1 MIDSASPLTSAL
13 EQLRL
18 KLLDLTGRNRLI
30 NFKHTAGKSLQFV
43 EGHPAAIYQK
53 LVEANTKATISVLG
67 LPEPAR
73 RDWVDRNGRLQRPEP
88 REWAKSVGVPTGYDI
103 SDAGEESDESNV
115 RALMYPDDL
124 AKHCRKIERE
134 ATLAIEETG
143 ANMLFLVLGF
153 LEFPDQRD
161 SEKTFTAPLIS
172 VPVSLQKKEVAGI
185 QQFSLQYTGD
195 DISENLS
202 LREKLRNDFGLVLP
216 ELGEEQIDVNGYF
229 AELQSIIKKQPGFAL
244 KHRVSLCLLSFS
256 NMLLV
261 RDLDPTKWP
270 ANGEENSL
278 IDHPIVREVFEGK
291 ADDGGAGLSLAE
303 EHLVEEGP
311 GASIPLVYDADSSQH
326 SALIDVLSLKKNLV
340 IEGPPGTG
348 KSQTITNLIAACLA
362 EGKKVLFVAE
372 KLAALEVVKNRLSLA
387 GLDPFVLELH
397 SNKTNKKRVLE
408 EIAKRTT
415 FRPSHP
421 NDLPRLQQQLE
432 AHRKDLKAY
441 TDLINSIAHN
451 AFGLTLHRIM
461 WRAEKHRQGLSNEES
476 MLSQISIGDA
486 TQISEFEFGRRIDCL
501 GYLGAQYKSV
511 GGFDSSCTFWGF
523 YPERLIPGDEVKLT
537 KLFQEADSWGQ
548 TLVEASKQFA
558 QVLGG
563 SVHNVSLQFSG
574 EQLAVLRNLLDTANQ
589 QLPLHLIPGFF
600 ENDETGAKAAQAL
613 AAFSKQV
620 EQFHSLEDAVKTALK
635 FESNIT
641 KSGADDLKR
650 LQRIAGSLG
659 AELGT
664 LNELRVLHQQLVET
678 AGKLSTANANLVM
691 FLSEKKIPYN
701 GSTQKLEQ
709 LLRFT
714 DLVLDAPEEHFHLQ
728 SPGMTRDGA
737 VQALENLLALQGEWT
752 GLEKELGESLYV
764 DTLPHE
770 GDIKQAILTLR
781 EGDAWYRIF
790 QGRWRKAVGLHKA
803 LQRTKLKMPGHKR
816 LEPLEQVV
824 KLLELKEQWKTSPT
838 WMQYLG
844 FPAPAA
850 ASPLEGYLALA
861 KWNRGIKVA
870 SEDIQAVLIDPISFT
885 ADQARALRREFS
897 TVKLEIT
904 TAIAA
909 VKDINAK
916 LKRLSE
922 FSGSNLLEKVLE
934 KTDELKNALHDRF
947 EWLELE
953 TRSQATFNQVITGC
967 DAALERSSLKS
978 QIEAN
983 ARVKSLLGDL
993 YLGVD
998 TDCSTAIEALSFG
1011 QSIDSLNLSPQVKSK
1026 LRTGHPIEAC
1036 RTLVSKLEPV
1046 HTGLKQVEGLSNA
1059 LSQFGKFELDTW
1071 TGAPAD
1077 EDLELFASALHDVV
1091 KKTVEDKDL
1100 LIPWSLYLTRRKEA
1114 NELTLSEFVDL
1125 LENKRI
1131 QPDELSDAY
1140 AYCTYSTIT
1149 REAFRNIPQLGRFT
1163 GLKHN
1168 QIREEFKRLDKE
1180 IIALRGKSIGYE
1192 CARKASPP
1200 PGRNGA
1206 RVDDRTEMVLL
1217 NYLMPQQR
1225 PRMPVRKILSRAGGS
1240 VQALKPCFM
1249 MGPQAVAQYLAPG
1262 VIKFDLVI
1270 MDEASQLKP
1279 EEAIGSVARGG
1290 QLVVVGD
1297 PKQLPPTSFF
1307 SRMTQDG
1314 DSGEDH
1320 FTTTDAESILDVCTS
1335 HFRPTRSLRWHYRS
1349 QHHSLIAFSNQSF
1362 YRGNLV
1368 IFPSPYGQGGKLG
1381 VRAVYLADAI
1391 YENQTNLREAKRV
1404 VDAVV
1409 EHIAIRP
1416 IESLGIVT
1424 LNIKQRD
1431 LIAELLEER
1440 LRTVRGADSYR
1451 DHWAAEGQ
1459 PLFIKNLENVQGDE
1473 RDAIIISTTFG
1484 KPTGSSAVRQN
1495 FGPISRQGG
1504 WRRLNVLFTRAKKS
1518 IVLYTSLRPEDI
1530 VMDGT
1535 TPDGTKALRNYLE
1548 YARTGSLPTIEETDH
1563 EPDSDFEVSVMD
1575 MLKLRGYEVTPQL
1588 GVAGYRIDIAV
1599 KHPDA
1604 PGSYLAAIE
1613 CDGAT
1618 YHSALSVRDRDRI
1631 RQEILES
1638 LGWRGRIWR
1647 IWSTDWFRTPRQE
1660 TEKLISFLDGL
1671 RESWKPEHASGE
1683 AWIEEGQRAGQAI
1696 SRVIEMVEPVENS
1709 TQAEMEREAVN
1720 SILIDTEDDLEVE
1733 VGSVVRYVDLA
1744 HPNDVLT
1751 VQITNGKDDFSN
1763 GIVNENRPLAQA
1775 LLGAVVGDEVVLH
1788 LPGSKSRNFA
1798 VKEIIKS
1805 GLS

>member
-1 MIDSASPLTSAL
+1 MSDSPLTIAL
-13 EQLRL
+13 EQLRI
-18 KLLDLTGRNRLI
+18 KLLDLTARNRLI
-30 NFKHTAGKSLQFV
+30 NFKHSAGKSLQFV

-53 LVEANTKATISVLG
+53 LVEANNKANISILG
-67 LPEPAR
+67 LPEPTR
-73 RDWVDRNGRLQRPEP
+73 RDWVDRNGRLQRPDP
-88 REWAKSVGVPTGYDI
+88 REWAKSVDISTDYDI
-103 SDAGEESDESNV
+103 SGVGEDSEESNV
-115 RALMYPDDL
+115 RAIMYPDDL

-134 ATLAIEETG
+134 AILAIEETG

-153 LEFPDQRD
+153 LDFPDQRD
-161 SEKTFTAPLIS
+161 SDKIFTAPLIS

-216 ELGEEQIDVNGYF
+216 EFAEEQIDVNRYY
-229 AELQSIIKKQPGFAL
+229 AEIQAIIKKQPGFAL
-244 KHRVSLCLLSFS
+244 KYRVSLCLLSFS

-270 ANGEENSL
+270 TYGDKNSL
-278 IDHPIVREVFEGK
+278 LDHPTVREVFEGK
-291 ADDGGAGLSLAE
+291 ADNGGAGLSLAE
-303 EHLVEEGP
+303 EHLVEEGI
-311 GASIPLVYDADSSQH
+311 GATIPLVYDADSSQH
-326 SALIDVLSLKKNLV
+326 SALIDILSLKKNMV

-408 EIAKRTT
+408 EISKRIT
-415 FRPSHP
+415 FRSNHP
-421 NDLPRLQQQLE
+421 NDLPRLQQQME
-432 AHRKDLKAY
+432 SHRQDLKAY

-451 AFGLTLHRIM
+451 AFGLTLHQII

-486 TQISEFEFGRRIDCL
+486 TQISEFELGRHMDCL
-501 GYLGAQYKSV
+501 GYLGSQYKSV
-511 GGFDSSCTFWGF
+511 GGFEPSCTFWGF

-537 KLFQEADSWGQ
+537 QLFEEADEWGQ
-548 TLVEASKQFA
+548 ALVDASKHYS

-563 SVHNVSLQFSG
+563 RVHNLSLEFSG
-574 EQLAVLRNLLDTANQ
+574 EQLAILKNMLETANQ
-589 QLPLHLIPGFF
+589 QLPLHLIPRFF
-600 ENDETGAKAAQAL
+600 EDDETGVKATQAL
-613 AAFSKQV
+613 EAFAKQV
-620 EQFHSLEDAVKTALK
+620 EQFHCLEGEVKTALK
-635 FESNIT
+635 LESSVT
-641 KSGADDLKR
+641 KSGTDDLKS
-650 LQRIAGSLG
+650 LQRIADSLG
-659 AELGT
+659 TDLGT
-664 LNELRVLHQQLVET
+664 LNELRILHQQLVET
-678 AGKLSTANANLVM
+678 AGKLSTANTYLVR
-691 FLSEKKIPYN
+691 FLGEKKIPYN

-709 LLRFT
+709 LLVFT
-714 DLVLDAPEEHFHLQ
+714 DLVLDAPEEYLSLQ
-728 SPGMTRDGA
+728 TPGLTREGA
-737 VQALENLLALQGEWT
+737 VQALNQLHALQVEWT
-752 GLEKELGESLYV
+752 GLEKELGDSLYV
-764 DTLPHE
+764 DTLSQE

-790 QGRWRKAVGLHKA
+790 QGRWRKALGLHKA
-803 LQRTKLKMPGHKR
+803 LQRTKLKMPSHKR
-816 LEPLEQVV
+816 LEQLEQIV
-824 KLLELKEQWKTSPT
+824 KLLGFKEQWKSSPT
-838 WMQYLG
+838 WSQFLG
-844 FPAPAA
+844 FPAPATPT
-850 ASPLEGYLALA
+850 PLEGYLELA
-861 KWNRGIKVA
+861 KWNRDIKVA
-870 SEDIQAVLIDPISFT
+870 SEDIQAFLIDPISFT

-909 VKDINAK
+909 IKDINTK
-916 LKRLSE
+916 LKRVSE
-922 FSGSNLLEKVLE
+922 FSSNLIDKVLE
-934 KTDELKNALHDRF
+934 TTNEFTEALEDQF

-953 TRSQATFNQVITGC
+953 VRSQATFSQVITGC

-978 QIEAN
+978 QIQAN
-983 ARVKSLLGDL
+983 NLVKSLLGDL

-1011 QSIDSLNLSPQVKSK
+1011 QSIDSLNLSPQVKYK
-1026 LRTGHPIEAC
+1026 LRTVHPIEAC
-1036 RTLVSKLEPV
+1036 RTLVAALEPV
-1046 HTGLKQVEGLSNA
+1046 HTGLQQVDGLSNA

-1071 TGAPAD
+1071 TGTPAD
-1077 EDLELFASALHDVV
+1077 EDFELFVSTLHGAVQKAV
-1091 KKTVEDKDL
+1091 ADKDL
-1100 LIPWSLYLTRRKEA
+1100 LIPWSLYLIRRKEA
-1114 NELTLSEFVDL
+1114 IELTLSEFVEL
-1125 LENKRI
+1125 LERKRI
-1131 QPDELSDAY
+1131 KSDELSDAY
-1140 AYCTYSTIT
+1140 AYCIYSTIT

-1168 QIREEFKRLDKE
+1168 QIRDEFKRLDKE
-1180 IIALRGKSIGYE
+1180 IIALRGKSIAHE
-1192 CARKASPP
+1192 CTRKASPP

-1225 PRMPVRKILSRAGGS
+1225 PRMPVRKILTRAGGAI
-1240 VQALKPCFM
+1240 QALKPCFM

-1262 VIKFDLVI
+1262 SIKFDLVI

-1279 EEAIGSVARGG
+1279 EEAIGSIARGG

-1314 DSGEDH
+1314 DGGEDQ
-1320 FTTTDAESILDVCTS
+1320 FTTTDAESILDVCSS

-1349 QHHSLIAFSNQSF
+1349 QHHSLIAFSNHSF

-1409 EHIAIRP
+1409 EHIATRSN
-1416 IESLGIVT
+1416 ESLGIVT

-1440 LRTVRGADSYR
+1440 LKSVRGADSYR
-1451 DHWAAEGQ
+1451 EHWATEGQ
-1459 PLFIKNLENVQGDE
+1459 SLFIKNLENVQGDE

-1484 KPTGSSAVRQN
+1484 KPQGSSAVRQN

-1518 IVLYTSLRPEDI
+1518 IALYTSLRPEDI
-1530 VMDGT
+1530 VIDGT

-1548 YARTGSLPTIEETDH
+1548 YARTGSLPTIEETDR
-1563 EPDSDFEVSVMD
+1563 EPDSDFEISVME
-1575 MLKLRGYEVTPQL
+1575 MLKMRGYEVTPQL
-1588 GVAGYRIDIAV
+1588 GVSGYRIDIAV
-1599 KHPDA
+1599 KHPES

-1660 TEKLISFLDGL
+1660 TEKLINFLEDL
-1671 RESWKPEHASGE
+1671 RKSWKSEHSSGE
-1683 AWIEEGQRAGQAI
+1683 SWIEEGQVAGNII
-1696 SRVIEMVEPVENS
+1696 SHEIVKRESIDTVA
-1709 TQAEMEREAVN
+1709 QAEIEREAV
-1720 SILIDTEDDLEVE
+1720 SSVLIDTKDDLEID
-1733 VGSVVRYVDLA
+1733 VGDLIRYVDLTK
-1744 HPNDVLT
+1744 PNDILT
-1751 VQITNGKDDFSN
+1751 VQITSEKDDFSN
-1763 GIVNENRPLAQA
+1763 GIINKSRPLAQA
-1775 LLGAVVGDEVVLH
+1775 LLGAVVGDEVTLH
-1788 LPGSKSRNFA
+1788 LAGNTSRIFKI
-1798 VKEIIKS
+1798 VEIVRAET
-1805 GLS
+1805 

>member
-1 MIDSASPLTSAL
+1 MSERASPLTTAL

-30 NFKHTAGKSLQFV
+30 NFKHAAGKSLQFV
-43 EGHPAAIYQK
+43 EGHPATIYQK
-53 LVEANTKATISVLG
+53 LVEANNKASISVLG

-73 RDWVDRNGRLQRPEP
+73 REWVDRNGRLQRPEP
-88 REWAKSVGVPTGYDI
+88 RDWAKSVGVSTGYDI
-103 SDAGEESDESNV
+103 SGAGEDSDESNL

-161 SEKTFTAPLIS
+161 SDKTFTAPLIS
-172 VPVSLQKKEVAGI
+172 VPVSMQKKEISGI
-185 QQFSLQYTGD
+185 QQFSLLYTGD

-229 AELQSIIKKQPGFAL
+229 AEIQTIIKKQPGFAL

-270 ANGEENSL
+270 ANGDENSL
-278 IDHPIVREVFEGK
+278 IDHPIVREVFEGI
-291 ADDGGAGLSLAE
+291 ADAGGAGLSLAQ

-311 GASIPLVYDADSSQH
+311 GAKIPLVYDADSSQH

-408 EIAKRTT
+408 EISKRTT
-415 FRPSHP
+415 FRPNHP

-432 AHRKDLKAY
+432 AHRQDLKAY

-451 AFGLTLHRIM
+451 AFGLTLHQIM

-476 MLSQISIGDA
+476 MLSQIIIGDA

-501 GYLGAQYKSV
+501 GYLGSQYKSV
-511 GGFDSSCTFWGF
+511 GGFDASCTFWGF

-537 KLFQEADSWGQ
+537 QLFEAADEWGQ
-548 TLVEASKQFA
+548 AFVDASKHFS

-563 SVHNVSLQFSG
+563 RVHNLTLVFSG
-574 EQLAVLRNLLDTANQ
+574 EQLTVLNKLLETANQ

-600 ENDETGAKAAQAL
+600 EDDETGTKSSQAL
-613 AAFSKQV
+613 EAFGKEV
-620 EQFHSLEDAVKTALK
+620 EQFHSLEAAVKTALK
-635 FESNIT
+635 LESSVT
-641 KSGADDLKR
+641 KSGTEDLR
-650 LQRIAGSLG
+650 GLQRIAGSFG

-664 LNELRVLHQQLVET
+664 LNELRILHQQLVET
-678 AGKLSTANANLVM
+678 SGKLSSANANLVM

-709 LLRFT
+709 LLSFT

-728 SPGMTRDGA
+728 TPGLTRDGA
-737 VQALENLLALQGEWT
+737 VQALEQLLALQVEWT
-752 GLEKELGESLYV
+752 GLEKELGDSLYV

-790 QGRWRKAVGLHKA
+790 QGRWRTAVGLHKA

-816 LEPLEQVV
+816 LAQLEQIV
-824 KLLELKEQWKTSPT
+824 KLLGLKEQWKSSPT
-838 WMQYLG
+838 WTQFLG
-844 FPAPAA
+844 FSAPATP
-850 ASPLEGYLALA
+850 SPLEGYLALA

-909 VKDINAK
+909 IKDINAK

-922 FSGSNLLEKVLE
+922 FSGSNLLDKVLE
-934 KTDELKNALHDRF
+934 KTGEFTEALEDRF

-953 TRSQATFNQVITGC
+953 ARGQATFSQVITGC

-978 QIEAN
+978 QIQAN

-1011 QSIDSLNLSPQVKSK
+1011 QSIDGLNLSPQVKYK

-1036 RTLVSKLEPV
+1036 RTMVAALEPV

-1077 EDLELFASALHDVV
+1077 EDLELFVSALHGAVQRAV
-1091 KKTVEDKDL
+1091 ADKDL

-1114 NELTLSEFVDL
+1114 TELTLSEFVEL
-1125 LENKRI
+1125 LERKRI
-1131 QPDELSDAY
+1131 KPDELSDAY

-1168 QIREEFKRLDKE
+1168 QIRDEFKRLDKE
-1180 IIALRGKSIGYE
+1180 IIALRGKAIAYE
-1192 CARKASPP
+1192 CTRKASPP

-1240 VQALKPCFM
+1240 IQALKPCFM

-1314 DSGEDH
+1314 DGGDDH
-1320 FTTTDAESILDVCTS
+1320 FTTTDAESILDVCSS

-1349 QHHSLIAFSNQSF
+1349 QHHSLIAFSNHSF

-1409 EHIAIRP
+1409 EHIATRP
-1416 IESLGIVT
+1416 SESLGIVT

-1440 LRTVRGADSYR
+1440 MKSIRGADSYR
-1451 DHWAAEGQ
+1451 DHWVTEGQ

-1484 KPTGSSAVRQN
+1484 KPPGSSAVRQN

-1518 IVLYTSLRPEDI
+1518 IALYTSLRPEDI

-1548 YARTGSLPTIEETDH
+1548 YARTGSLPTIEETGR
-1563 EPDSDFEVSVMD
+1563 EPDSDFEISVMD
-1575 MLKLRGYEVTPQL
+1575 MLKMRGYEVTPQL

-1660 TEKLISFLDGL
+1660 TEKLISFLEDL

-1683 AWIEEGQRAGQAI
+1683 AWIEEGQGAGQPA
-1696 SRVIEMVEPVENS
+1696 SRVPQELEPVENAA
-1709 TQAEMEREAVN
+1709 QAEMDREAV
-1720 SILIDTEDDLEVE
+1720 SSVLIDTEDDLEIE
-1733 VGSVVRYVDLA
+1733 VGDVIRYVDLVN
-1744 HPNDVLT
+1744 PSDVLT
-1751 VQITNGKDDFSN
+1751 VQITHGKDDFAN
-1763 GIVNENRPLAQA
+1763 GIVNESRPLAQA
-1775 LLGAVVGDEVVLH
+1775 LLGAVVGDEVALH
-1788 LPGSKSRNFA
+1788 LAGSASKTFQII
-1798 VKEIIKS
+1798 EIKRTEI
-1805 GLS
+1805 